1 MRDDDLIDIG
11 LCEFLRLDLVFLARA
26 EEVVEEG
33 DIEFEDLDEFYQA
46 PVRDIEFAIEGEG
59 ARTRVRDVEGDLPI
73 VDMVSQLSR
82 VRIVLGLRL
91 EGPEREPI
99 PFTDQHP
106 TDPDMVDDLGPVS
119 IVMEHEF
126 IVDMAT

>member
-46 PVRDIEFAIEGEG
+46 PVRDIEFAIEVEG
-59 ARTRVRDVEGDLPI
+59 ARIRVRAVEGDLPI
-73 VDMVSQLSR
+73 VDIASQLSR
-82 VRIVLGLRL
+82 VLILLVLRL
-91 EGPEREPI
+91 EGPDPDPI

-106 TDPDMVDDLGPVS
+106 TDPDMVEIGRASCRAPEQPTV
-119 IVMEHEF
+119 V
-126 IVDMAT
+126 